1 MAEANQPNRGGATS
15 GAVRG
20 SRAAELGSDVA
31 KRERF
36 GSRLGFILISAG
48 CAIGLGNVWRFPYIT
63 GEYGGAAFVLMYLVF
78 LVILG
83 LPVMVMEFAVGRAS
97 QKSSAVAFDTLQP
110 SRKWHWFSW
119 WGYIGCMVLMMFST
133 TVGGWMLSFVVKMGT
148 GAFNGLDS
156 AGVGAVFNDML
167 ANPTELVGWMLVV
180 IVLGFLVC
188 SLGLQKG
195 VERITKV
202 MMIAL
207 FAVLSVLVVR
217 AVTLPGAQ
225 EGLAF
230 YLMPDFGKLFA
241 GGWGTFADAVFAA
254 MGQAFF
260 TVSVGVGS
268 MSIFGSYIDKRYRLT
283 GEALRIA
290 GLDTLVAFMA
300 GLIIFPACFAFG
312 VEPGS
317 GPGLVF
323 ITLPSVFSQMPFGQ
337 LWGTLFFL
345 FMSFAALSTVIAVFE
360 NIMSFSMDEWGW
372 SRNKACL
379 VNGVALALLSLPC
392 VLGFN
397 VWAGVEVPGIGN
409 IQAIEDFLMS
419 NNVLPLGALVFLLF
433 CTTRRGWGWDAF
445 VREADTG
452 EGARFPR
459 WARGYVRF
467 ALPALILAVFVAGY
481 VPIVQVWLGMV

>member
-1 MAEANQPNRGGATS
+1 MAREEAAGTEGIEKAGG
-15 GAVRG
+15 
-20 SRAAELGSDVA
+20 
-31 KRERF
+31 RERF

-97 QKSSAVAFDTLQP
+97 QKSAALAFDTLQP

-119 WGYIGCMVLMMFST
+119 WGYIGCMVLMMFYT
-133 TVGGWMLSFVVKMGT
+133 TVGGWMLSFVVKTAT

-156 AGVGAVFNDML
+156 AGVGEVFNSML

-195 VERITKV
+195 VERVTKV
-202 MMIAL
+202 MMVCLLGIM
-207 FAVLSVLVVR
+207 VVLVVR

-230 YLMPDFGKLFA
+230 YLMPDFGKLFE

-312 VEPGS
+312 VEPGA

-323 ITLPSVFSQMPFGQ
+323 ITLPSVFAQMPFGQ

-433 CTTRRGWGWDAF
+433 CTSRRGWGWDAF
-445 VREADTG
+445 LREADTG

-467 ALPALILAVFVAGY
+467 ALPVLILAVFVAGY
-481 VPIVQVWLGMV
+481 VPIVQVWLGMG

>member
-1 MAEANQPNRGGATS
+1 MA
-15 GAVRG
+15 
-20 SRAAELGSDVA
+20 
-31 KRERF
+31 REQF

-63 GEYGGAAFVLMYLVF
+63 GEYGGAAFVLLYLLF
-78 LVILG
+78 LVIFA
-83 LPVMVMEFAVGRAS
+83 LPILVMEFAVGRAS
-97 QKSSAVAFDTLQP
+97 QKGVARSFDDLEPQG
-110 SRKWHWFSW
+110 SKWHRFKWAALA
-119 WGYIGCMVLMMFST
+119 GNYLLMMFYT
-133 TVGGWMLSFVVKMGT
+133 TVAGWMLAFMLLTAMGT
-148 GAFNGLDS
+148 FNGMDASGVEGVFNGL
-156 AGVGAVFNDML
+156 L
-167 ANPTELVGWMLVV
+167 ANPLEMTAFMLAVVV
-180 IVLGFLVC
+180 IGVLVTRA
-188 SLGLQKG
+188 GLRNG
-195 VERITKV
+195 VERVTKL
-202 MMIAL
+202 MMVAL
-207 FAVLSVLVVR
+207 FAVLAVLCVR
-217 AVTLPGAQ
+217 AITLPGA
-225 EGLAF
+225 EAGLEF

-268 MSIFGSYIDKRYRLT
+268 MSIFGSYIDKRHRLA
-283 GEALRIA
+283 GEAVRIA
-290 GLDTLVAFMA
+290 GLDTLVALMA

-323 ITLPSVFSQMPFGQ
+323 ITLPSVFEQMPFGQ

-360 NIMSFSMDEWGW
+360 NIMSFGMDQWGW
-372 SRNKACL
+372 SRKKSCL
-379 VNGVALALLSLPC
+379 VNGIALALLSLPC

-433 CTTRRGWGWDAF
+433 CTSKRGWGWKAF
-445 VREADTG
+445 VAEADTG
-452 EGARFPR
+452 KGLGFPR
-459 WARGYVRF
+459 WARGYMRF
-467 ALPALILAVFVAGY
+467 VLPVLILAVFVMGY
-481 VPIVQVWLGMV
+481 VPIVRTWMGFG

>member
-1 MAEANQPNRGGATS
+1 MA
-15 GAVRG
+15 V
-20 SRAAELGSDVA
+20 
-31 KRERF
+31 RERF

-48 CAIGLGNVWRFPYIT
+48 CAIGLGNVWRFPYIA
-63 GEYGGAAFVLMYLVF
+63 GEYGGGAFVLMYLLF
-78 LVILG
+78 LVVFALPIL
-83 LPVMVMEFAVGRAS
+83 VMEFAVGRAS
-97 QKSSAVAFDTLQP
+97 QKGIGRSFDELEPAGT
-110 SRKWHWFSW
+110 KWHRFKWAALP
-119 WGYIGCMVLMMFST
+119 GNYLLMMFYT
-133 TVGGWMLSFVVKMGT
+133 TVAGWML
-148 GAFNGLDS
+148 AFMLFSGSGELEGLD
-156 AGVGAVFNDML
+156 AGGVQGVFDGLL
-167 ANPTELVGWMLVV
+167 ANPLEMTGFMLAVVLVGVLVTRA
-180 IVLGFLVC
+180 
-188 SLGLQKG
+188 GLRNG
-195 VERITKV
+195 VERITKT

-207 FAVLSVLVVR
+207 LAVLALLVVR
-217 AVTLPGAQ
+217 AVTLPGAG

-241 GGWGTFADAVFAA
+241 GGWGTFVDAVFAA

-290 GLDTLVAFMA
+290 GLDTAVAFMA

-372 SRNKACL
+372 SRHKACL

-397 VWAGVEVPGIGN
+397 LWAGFEVPGIGN
-409 IQAIEDFLMS
+409 IQAVEDFLMS

-433 CTTRRGWGWDAF
+433 CTSKCGWGWDAF

-452 EGARFPR
+452 RGARFPR

-467 ALPALILAVFVAGY
+467 VLPVLILAVFVAGY
-481 VPIVQVWLGMV
+481 VPIVQAWLGLG